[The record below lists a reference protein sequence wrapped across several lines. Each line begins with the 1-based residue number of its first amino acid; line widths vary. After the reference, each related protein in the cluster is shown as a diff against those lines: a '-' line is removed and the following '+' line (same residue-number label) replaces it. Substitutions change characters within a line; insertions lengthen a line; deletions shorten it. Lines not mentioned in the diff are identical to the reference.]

1 MKLIYKQSKMVLG
14 KMFYNTLYEVGDGK
28 KYLLEQSNELSPKTI
43 SLYITKTKV
52 MKLLKIWG
60 KEDLIEK

>member
-1 MKLIYKQSKMVLG
+1 MKLIYKQSKRMLG
-14 KMFYNTLYEVGDGK
+14 KMFYNTLYEVDDGK
-28 KYLLEQSNELSPKTI
+28 RYLLEQSNEISPKTI
-43 SLYITKTKV
+43 NSYITKTKA

>member
-1 MKLIYKQSKMVLG
+1 MVLG